1 MKSRRPY
8 FLRAVLDWIRDNG
21 WTPHVVVDAARPG
34 VSGIPRERLEDGKVV
49 LDVGPEAC
57 PDFTFD
63 GETLQGRLRFGGVAT
78 TVVIPVEAVLA
89 VFAREN
95 QQGLLFADE
104 DRAGEGDEAED
115 PKPAPPGGGRRLYRV
130 K

>member
-1 MKSRRPY
+1 MTKSAFFEGY
-8 FLRAVLDWIRDNG
+8 LDLILENG
-21 WTPHVVVDAARPG
+21 WTPLVVVDAARPG

-63 GETLQGRLRFGGVAT
+63 GETLQGTLRFGGVAT
-78 TVVIPVEAVLA
+78 TVVIPVEAVLELL
-89 VFAREN
+89 VREN
-95 QQGLLFADE
+95 ELGVIFADE

-115 PKPAPPGGGRRLYRV
+115 PKPAPPGGRRRLYRV